1 MSRKKL
7 DKETARQI
15 NRIMCSQTIFVLL
28 ASFASVL
35 FVKAAENG
43 WKLNLLSVWFAG
55 GIFIPLGIVL
65 GISNYFMFE
74 KFYKQFEDLAEG
86 LEKAVDGDF
95 YAKLNPENSGAMDK
109 VYRNFNKVTDELKK
123 VRNMQEE
130 FVNNY
135 SHELRTPISS
145 IKGFSEMLLEE
156 DLSEENRK
164 KYLKIILDSANRLNN
179 LAEES
184 IIMTKLDSQA
194 ILEKEEYSLSEQ
206 LRNCIIMLEPS
217 WSIKNI
223 EVDVDMEEVKY
234 NGNKDIMQHLW
245 INLITNGIKYN
256 KENGKIFISLK
267 KNKDGKIVVTITDTG
282 IGMSE
287 EEVSHI
293 FEKYYQ
299 VEKSKTMQGLGI
311 GLTIVGRIL
320 NLVNGTIEV
329 KSKLGE
335 GSSFVVTL
343 SNN

>member
-1 MSRKKL
+1 MNRKNI
-7 DKETARQI
+7 DRETNKKI
-15 NRIMCSQTIFVLL
+15 NGIMWSQTLFVLI

-35 FVKAAENG
+35 FVKFAENG
-43 WKLNLLSVWFAG
+43 WYLDWYSVWFAG
-55 GIFIPLGIVL
+55 GIFVPLAIVL
-65 GISNYFMFE
+65 GISNHFMIK
-74 KFYKQFEDLAEG
+74 KFYRQFADLADG

-95 YAKLNPENSGAMDK
+95 YAKLDPTNSGAMEK

-123 VRNMQEE
+123 VRGMQED

-145 IKGFSEMLLEE
+145 IKGFSEMLLE
-156 DLSEENRK
+156 DNLSEEDRK

-184 IIMTKLDSQA
+184 IIMTKLDSQD
-194 ILEKEEYSLSEQ
+194 ILEKEKYSLTEQ

-217 WSIKNI
+217 WSLKNI
-223 EVDVDMEEVKY
+223 DVSVDMEEVLY

-245 INLITNGIKYN
+245 INLISNGIKYN
-256 KENGKIFISLK
+256 KENGKINISLK
-267 KNKDGKIVVTITDTG
+267 NNDGKIVVSIADTG

-287 EEVSHI
+287 DELSHI

-320 NLVNGTIEV
+320 KLVNGTIDV

-335 GSSFVVTL
+335 GSTFIVTL
-343 SNN
+343 PKEK